1 MSLNTSALLKPR
13 DIIENASD
21 SLAKMLEKT
30 DKQTIF
36 DKVIGHEGQ
45 KDLLIY
51 SMKAVEPINYIIVG
65 PPGNGK
71 SLLIECIYEAFK
83 EYSQWIDS
91 TTSSGIG
98 MIERIIEKI
107 DRLRFLCVDELEK
120 FDTSDRF
127 TLLGLLGQGTLSRNL
142 KDTNIEYTGLK
153 IWFYAT
159 SNNIR
164 KIQRQQP
171 EFLDRCGVMQ
181 IPKLEESDFYF
192 IAGKRLQKE
201 KGIDNEAIAI
211 YIAQRVFHD
220 IRPGET
226 NMRWTIRLAQ
236 LAYSYAKDNNTIV
249 NKDVVDQVAALVKR
263 NIYML

>member
-1 MSLNTSALLKPR
+1 MSLDNTHLLKPR
-13 DIIENASD
+13 DIIENHSD
-21 SLAKMLEKT
+21 SLAKMLQKT
-30 DKQTIF
+30 DKQTVF
-36 DKVIGHEGQ
+36 KKVIGLEQQ
-45 KDLLIY
+45 KDLMIY
-51 SMKAVEPINYIIVG
+51 SMKAIEPINYIIVG

-71 SLLIECIYEAFK
+71 SLIIECVYEAFK

-120 FDTSDRF
+120 FSTSDRY

-142 KDTNIEYTGLK
+142 KHTSVEYTDLK

-159 SNNIR
+159 SNDIR
-164 KIQRQQP
+164 KIQKQQP
-171 EFLDRCGVMQ
+171 EFLDRCGVLE
-181 IPKLEESDFYF
+181 IPALPEETFYF
-192 IAGKRLQKE
+192 VASKRLQKE
-201 KGIDNEAIAI
+201 EGIDNEAIAR
-211 YIAQRVFHD
+211 YIAQRVYHD

-236 LAYSYAKDNNTIV
+236 LTYSYARDNNTTV
-249 NKDVVDQVAALVKR
+249 NKDSVDQVAGLVKN
-263 NIYML
+263 NIFML